1 MDFSYQQITGRSELV
16 SVDFEKLRNNLG
28 SETVLVTGA
37 GGSIGSEITKLLAS
51 HGVKEFFAL
60 DIDGNALHRLQ
71 LELGSTA
78 LFDNRRFILCDI
90 RLQSSIRE
98 VISVYKPTTV
108 IHAAAQKHLSALER
122 FPVEGF
128 QANVVGTLNVLK
140 ACVDADVKR
149 FINVSTDK
157 AASPVSVLGKT
168 KRITELLVSH
178 YTKSNSNNLKG
189 HSVRFGNVFASHG
202 SVIETFSH
210 QIRNNQPITLTDLRV
225 ARYFMSIF
233 EASMLVLETLKFEST
248 GGVYI
253 LEMGEQ
259 IELHQI
265 AKKLMEVIGREV
277 PIEITGLRPGEKL
290 FEDLISL
297 DEIAVGT
304 KVDQI
309 NFVTPEI
316 KSKLTTEQ
324 IESLVFGTS
333 DKFDLDKILSDLS

>member
-1 MDFSYQQITGRSELV
+1 MSFSYQQITGRPEMV
-16 SVDFEKLRNNLG
+16 SIDFEKLRRNL
-28 SETVLVTGA
+28 SNETVLVTGA

-51 HGVKEFFAL
+51 HGVKEYFAL

-78 LFDNRRFILCDI
+78 LFDNKRFILCDI
-90 RLQSSIRE
+90 RLQSSIE
-98 VISVYKPTTV
+98 DVISTYKPTTV

-128 QANVVGTLNVLK
+128 QANVVGTLNVLN
-140 ACVDADVKR
+140 ACINADVKR

-178 YTKSNSNNLKG
+178 FTNSDSNNLKG

-202 SVIETFSH
+202 SVIETFAH
-210 QIRNNQPITLTDLRV
+210 QIKNNQPVTLTDLRV

-233 EASMLVLETLKFEST
+233 EASMLVLETLNFEST

-259 IELHQI
+259 IELHEI
-265 AKKLMEVIGREV
+265 AKQLMKVIGREV

-290 FEDLISL
+290 FEDLVSHN
-297 DEIAVGT
+297 EIVSAT
-304 KVDQI
+304 DMTQI
-309 NFVTPEI
+309 NFVAPEI
-316 KSKLTTEQ
+316 KSKYSIEQ
-324 IESLVFGTS
+324 ISNIIHGS
-333 DKFDLDKILSDLS
+333 DNKFDLDKILSELS

>member
-108 IHAAAQKHLSALER
+108 IHAA
-122 FPVEGF
+122 
-128 QANVVGTLNVLK
+128 
-140 ACVDADVKR
+140 
-149 FINVSTDK
+149 TDK